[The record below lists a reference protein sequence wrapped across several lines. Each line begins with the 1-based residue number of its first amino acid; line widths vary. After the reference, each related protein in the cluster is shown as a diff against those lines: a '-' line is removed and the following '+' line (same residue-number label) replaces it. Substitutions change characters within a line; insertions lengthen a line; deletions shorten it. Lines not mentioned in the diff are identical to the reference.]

1 MIPIVG
7 VSLEEALLGFG
18 GDDAE
23 LHDKEVTFTT
33 SDVTGSQTAIF
44 EYDPQDEPVT
54 GTPPGP
60 WDGYSLFTIDLSGVK
75 DDLEDLQQRIADA
88 ETCRQQVIAALQRY
102 DPDYDP
108 AEGECPS
115 DKVDEVV
122 DEVEE
127 LKDELEQC
135 HDCKD
140 QVIAAIQQYIPDYD
154 PASDECPAPE
164 IPNVYQQGK
173 EDEAEENPPG
183 FEFPPDVTLP
193 EISELIAGDVTIS
206 TPTSEWEVEV
216 FLYAESY
223 DGSVT
228 KRVRTLHTGGESW
241 FFRPAI
247 SFIHGDEEHVVMPTN
262 YRYQIGPSASEWVSI
277 TGWSIDSSTTVSL
290 SWINQDSYTRSWS
303 GSYAGADLTPLMTGP
318 YIVKNK

>member
-1 MIPIVG
+1 LIPIVG

>member
-1 MIPIVG
+1 MTATQAAMIMM
-7 VSLEEALLGFG
+7 S
-18 GDDAE
+18 
-23 LHDKEVTFTT
+23 
-33 SDVTGSQTAIF
+33 GSA
-44 EYDPQDEPVT
+44 
-54 GTPPGP
+54 
-60 WDGYSLFTIDLSGVK
+60 
-75 DDLEDLQQRIADA
+75 DLEDITINENGEYKSVDHDGFKTVTVEVPTMVECA
-88 ETCRQQVIAALQRY
+88 EEV
-102 DPDYDP
+102 
-108 AEGECPS
+108 AEILG
-115 DKVDEVV
+115 VDTSQEWDCDDIKAKAQEVV
-122 DEVEE
+122 DENEE
-127 LKDELEQC
+127 LKDELEEMQEC
-135 HDCKD
+135 CDKVVD
-140 QVIAAIQQYIPDYD
+140 VIHDYD
-154 PASDECPAPE
+154 PTYDPHPDPPDPTNPTIPEKIQEIIDEE
-164 IPNVYQQGK
+164 SGY
-173 EDEAEENPPG
+173 
-183 FEFPPDVTLP
+183 EFPPDVTLP
-193 EISELIAGDVTIS
+193 EISELIAGESTVS
-206 TPTSEWEVEV
+206 TPTSEWEIEV